1 MRAKHVSSVEEINQ
15 CLGIVPLRLVHSVS
29 TIRVVSNKLL
39 AVLDKS
45 RPQGF
50 SPFEA
55 PEGKIDENRFET
67 PGSKVD
73 GENGRFFFFFF

>member
-29 TIRVVSNKLL
+29 TIVSNKLL

-67 PGSKVD
+67 PG
-73 GENGRFFFFFF
+73 